1 MDFIIANVIENATQA
16 SEDMKKGR
24 KITLFPTSE
33 SFGNVTNRKEH
44 FGSRGLLGN
53 IIPLITG
60 ILSVYLGWQCDT
72 IKEKPLVGKIFLSIL
87 YFILGGLHV
96 AVYGI
101 KYVFGA
107 RCKPPVKAQSN
118 YTQVNQG

>member
-1 MDFIIANVIENATQA
+1 MDFIIASVIANATKS
-16 SEDMKKGR
+16 SEESKDMNQER

-33 SFGNVTNRKEH
+33 SFGNVNRREH
-44 FGSRGLLGN
+44 FGSRGLAGN

-87 YFILGGLHV
+87 YFMLGGLHIS
-96 AVYGI
+96 VYGI
-101 KYVFGA
+101 KYLFGV
-107 RCKPPVKAQSN
+107 RCKPPIGSN
-118 YTQVNQG
+118 